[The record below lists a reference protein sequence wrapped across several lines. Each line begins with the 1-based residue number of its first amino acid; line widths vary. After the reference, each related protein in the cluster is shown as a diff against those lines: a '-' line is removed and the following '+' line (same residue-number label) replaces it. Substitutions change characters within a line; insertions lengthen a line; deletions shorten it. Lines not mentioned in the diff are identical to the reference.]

1 MKKKLQQ
8 TLQKYKDHQRLLQQ
22 LYTRKMENIEG
33 RNKFMDR
40 NNFPRL
46 NQEGIE
52 NMNRS
57 IKSTES

>member
-1 MKKKLQQ
+1 MKKELQQ
-8 TLQKYKDHQRLLQQ
+8 TLQKYKGSLETITTILHLKNGQQR
-22 LYTRKMENIEG
+22 R
-33 RNKFMDR
+33 RNKFLDR

-52 NMNRS
+52 NMSRS